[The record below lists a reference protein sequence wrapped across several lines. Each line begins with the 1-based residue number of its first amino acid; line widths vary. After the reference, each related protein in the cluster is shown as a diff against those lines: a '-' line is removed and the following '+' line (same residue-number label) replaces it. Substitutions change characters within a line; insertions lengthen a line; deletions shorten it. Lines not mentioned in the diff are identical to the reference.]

1 MKSGSTSAG
10 QAPAGQY
17 PVGNPPAGQAPPAS
31 PAPGYGPAQAGTPP
45 AGPDGATAT
54 PGRAGQY
61 TKSTG
66 PTDPTNPLGLPDDLI
81 VTGEAVALDLRPA
94 MLLGR
99 VASALIDIAA
109 AIAAMTLTLVLG
121 LQLINN
127 QAQASVVGVVAAV
140 LGMVALPTAVE
151 TLSRGRSLGKFAT
164 GIQIVRDDGGPVRF
178 RHAFVRALVGTVEIW
193 LSFGS
198 LAVITS
204 LINARGKRL
213 GDLLAGTYAAR
224 IRGSDTPMQPLLM
237 PPELQHWAASAD
249 IRPLPSQL
257 ALQTRILL
265 SRTGSLEPAARVR
278 TATVLA
284 AAVEEY
290 VAPPPPWGTNPER
303 FLAATLVARRDREY
317 AVAVR
322 RRQREST
329 QQEQMRR
336 LPHEIPDP
344 D

>member
-1 MKSGSTSAG
+1 
-10 QAPAGQY
+10 
-17 PVGNPPAGQAPPAS
+17 VGQAPPAS
-31 PAPGYGPAQAGTPP
+31 PAPGYGPGYAGTPP
-45 AGPDGATAT
+45 AGPHGATAP

-61 TKSTG
+61 TRSTG

-81 VTGEAVALDLRPA
+81 ITGEAVALDLRPA

-109 AIAAMTLTLVLG
+109 AIAVVTLTLVLG
-121 LQLINN
+121 LQLIEN

-140 LGMVALPTAVE
+140 LGMVALPTTVE

-249 IRPLPSQL
+249 IRPLPSRL
-257 ALQTRILL
+257 ALQARILL

-278 TATVLA
+278 TATALA

-290 VAPPPPWGTNPER
+290 VAPPAPWGTNPER

-322 RRQREST
+322 RRRRET
-329 QQEQMRR
+329 EQQEQMRR
-336 LPHEIPDP
+336 LPHEIADP